1 MSEDRYSMAYPKLV
15 QSESFDEPGLLSQ
28 DSFHEMLGSLE
39 QNIGAVAVVSNDRLR
54 FLLLA
59 LISQGHVL
67 LEDSPGVGKTLTAKS
82 LAQSI
87 DSKFARIQCTPDL
100 LPSDITGT
108 SIYNMNDSEF
118 EFRPGPVF
126 SNILLADEVN
136 RTGPRTQSALLEAM
150 AEGQVSADGKM
161 YGLPDPFM
169 VIATQNSM
177 ESHGVFPL
185 PDSQLDRFLIKMSL
199 GLPTAEQELEILSRT
214 EHGMKQA
221 ECVLTIEDVKDM
233 QDYVN
238 AVEVAVPVKEY
249 MVQLSRAT
257 REHPYISSGVSP
269 RGTVLLQRASQA
281 WAAMEGRIY
290 AVPEDVKHVA
300 PMVLPHRMAVRA
312 AGQVDAEELIREIL
326 DTVNVPL

>member
-1 MSEDRYSMAYPKLV
+1 MAYPKLV
-15 QSESFDEPGLLSQ
+15 HSESFGRPELLTQ
-28 DSFHEMLGSLE
+28 ESFQGMLASLE

-59 LISQGHVL
+59 LVSQGHVL

-82 LAQSI
+82 LAQSV
-87 DSKFARIQCTPDL
+87 DSKFSRIQCTPDL

-108 SIYNMNDSEF
+108 SIYNMADSQF

-169 VIATQNSM
+169 VIATKNSM

-199 GLPTAEQELEILSRT
+199 GLPTAEQELEILTRT
-214 EHGMKQA
+214 EHGMQEA
-221 ECVLTIEDVKDM
+221 ECVLTVEDVKSM
-233 QDYVN
+233 QEYVTN
-238 AVEVAVPVKEY
+238 VDVSVPVKEY
-249 MVQLSRAT
+249 MVRLSRAT
-257 REHPYISSGVSP
+257 REHPYISNGVSP

-281 WAAMEGRIY
+281 WAAMEGRVY
-290 AVPEDVKHVA
+290 VVPEDVKIVA
-300 PMVLPHRMAVRA
+300 PMVLPHRMAIRA
-312 AGQVDAEELIREIL
+312 AGQVGAEELIYEIL
-326 DTVNVPL
+326 DTVSVPL